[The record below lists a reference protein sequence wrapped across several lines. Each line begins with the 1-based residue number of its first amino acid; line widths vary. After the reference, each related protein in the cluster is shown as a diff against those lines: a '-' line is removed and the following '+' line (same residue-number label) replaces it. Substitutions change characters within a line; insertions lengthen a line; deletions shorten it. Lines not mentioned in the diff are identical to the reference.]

1 MRRICKFPSGPGA
14 GLADGGWPVRE
25 RPGACYPLIE
35 SAVTT
40 STSNENACAI
50 DLIGPM
56 KLPFGKGERWKST
69 LTVPATAGL
78 RDLIGREK
86 AVRRRMKA
94 RFGAKPRRS
103 GCLLKRF
110 YPVYSFSLILL
121 LWRICHNGKGKAK
134 SVIILMDLP
143 LWLHLCCGGSAA
155 ERG

>member
-1 MRRICKFPSGPGA
+1 MRRICKFSSGPGA

-25 RPGACYPLIE
+25 RPGACYPLVV

-50 DLIGPM
+50 DLSGPM
-56 KLPFGKGERWKST
+56 KLPLGKGVWWKST

-103 GCLLKRF
+103 GCLL
-110 YPVYSFSLILL
+110 
-121 LWRICHNGKGKAK
+121 
-134 SVIILMDLP
+134 
-143 LWLHLCCGGSAA
+143 
-155 ERG
+155 